1 MRAFYVRNKFV
12 QLGDTSFGILNLNDA
27 SLGILKLGEASLE
40 IFELGEMGFS
50 LWSWNFEV
58 SWDELGMLY

>member
-1 MRAFYVRNKFV
+1 MIRALEYWTWMN
-12 QLGDTSFGILNLNDA
+12 NDA